1 MKRKSSRRDFLRGRS
16 ATDAMA
22 DAVENALPDA
32 DKQSGKASTAVP
44 GYLLQVSRRA
54 MACEFQVS
62 LRAGQYENGT
72 ETALEALDLV
82 ERLEAQM
89 SVFREDS
96 EICSLN
102 RSAAVEPVGVEAGLF
117 ELIQLSLRL
126 HEETNGA
133 LDITAGPLWE
143 VWGFARRE
151 GTVPSQ
157 QQLDDALKLVDSR
170 MVELDPA
177 AKTVHFKQPGMKLNL
192 GSIGKGYALD
202 RCCRLL
208 MDEGIND
215 FLFHGGQSSVIAR
228 GYSTPAPAEQATPTE
243 QAIEPPAPWIVGIR
257 HPLRPDRRIAEICLR
272 DRALSTSGSRIQS
285 FRHKGQR
292 YGHIIDP
299 RSGQPA
305 KGIVSATAI
314 ASSGAEADALSTAFY
329 LMGAEGALR
338 YCQTHAGIGAVL
350 LCSIRHSGGIELV
363 TAGLEDGELTAL

>member
-32 DKQSGKASTAVP
+32 DKQSDKASTAVP

-96 EICSLN
+96 EIRGLN

-126 HEETNGA
+126 HEETDGA

-177 AKTVHFKQPGMKLNL
+177 AKTVHFKRPGMKLNL

-215 FLFHGGQSSVIAR
+215 FLFHGGQSSVVAR
-228 GYSTPAPAEQATPTE
+228 GHSTPTPTDQSKE
-243 QAIEPPAPWIVGIR
+243 LPAPWIVGIR

-272 DRALSTSGSRIQS
+272 DRALSTSGARIQS

-299 RSGQPA
+299 RNGQPA
-305 KGIVSATAI
+305 EGIISATAI
-314 ASSGAEADALSTAFY
+314 APSGAEADALSTAFY
-329 LMGAEGALR
+329 VMGAEAALR
-338 YCQTHAGIGAVL
+338 YCQAHEGIGAVL
-350 LCSIRHSGGIELV
+350 LCPVRHSGGVELV
-363 TAGLEDGELTAL
+363 TAGLEDDELTAL